1 MKAARIGA
9 MLMLA
14 GAGGGAQAQGVMADV
29 IGATVANMNSGWP
42 EACLSLERPE
52 KPKSVARFAAEA
64 EPALRTYL
72 ERASARADIA
82 SAYKRSRPDRWSI
95 DRVVTTDFAQVRDPW
110 AGRVQRLEP
119 VAVLLGRSEIFGYGV
134 WRAYGADNAL
144 LGTYE
149 AETVRKTKG
158 YALSRLKLWSPG
170 QEGNVRPLT
179 PFCAEP
185 GDHETYAKAKAAAE
199 AKKAK
204 RRAEKE
210 ARPGR
215 TTQ

>member
-52 KPKSVARFAAEA
+52 KPKSVARLAAEA

-95 DRVVTTDFAQVRDPW
+95 DGVVTTDFA
-110 AGRVQRLEP
+110 
-119 VAVLLGRSEIFGYGV
+119 
-134 WRAYGADNAL
+134 
-144 LGTYE
+144 
-149 AETVRKTKG
+149 
-158 YALSRLKLWSPG
+158 
-170 QEGNVRPLT
+170 
-179 PFCAEP
+179 
-185 GDHETYAKAKAAAE
+185 
-199 AKKAK
+199 
-204 RRAEKE
+204 
-210 ARPGR
+210 
-215 TTQ
+215 